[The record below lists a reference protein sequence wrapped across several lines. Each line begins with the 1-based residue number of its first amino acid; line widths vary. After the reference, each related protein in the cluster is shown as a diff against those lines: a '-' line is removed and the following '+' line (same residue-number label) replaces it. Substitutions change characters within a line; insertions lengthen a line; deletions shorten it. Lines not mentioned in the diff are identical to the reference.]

1 MRTYNFE
8 KNYSQL
14 LQPDIN
20 LLVSRMYEYK
30 EEQTLFMDD
39 KTATLVEIA
48 KVQSVKA
55 SNKIEGIFTSDERLK
70 KIVKGK
76 IMPEIKNGL

>member
-76 IMPEIKNGL
+76 IMPET

>member
-1 MRTYNFE
+1 
-8 KNYSQL
+8 
-14 LQPDIN
+14 
-20 LLVSRMYEYK
+20 
-30 EEQTLFMDD
+30 MDD

-76 IMPEIKNGL
+76 IMPET

>member
-20 LLVSRMYEYK
+20 LLVSRMHEYK

-76 IMPEIKNGL
+76 IMPET

>member
-55 SNKIEGIFTSDERLK
+55 SNNIEGIFTSDERLK

-76 IMPEIKNGL
+76 IMPET

>member
-39 KTATLVEIA
+39 KTATLVEIV

-76 IMPEIKNGL
+76 IMPET

>member
-48 KVQSVKA
+48 KVQNVKA

-76 IMPEIKNGL
+76 IMPET